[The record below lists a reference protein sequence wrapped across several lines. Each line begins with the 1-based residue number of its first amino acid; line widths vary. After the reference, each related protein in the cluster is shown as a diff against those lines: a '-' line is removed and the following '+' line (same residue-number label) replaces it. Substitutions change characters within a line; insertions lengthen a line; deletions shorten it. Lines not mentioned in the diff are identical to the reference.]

1 MTLTKDVLVKLIKE
15 ELEALM
21 DEQAVEETEVD
32 PVDAQIADLEK
43 QLAEAK
49 KAKMKKGA
57 TSGKRATGGM
67 KMKGGTANVYDKNFG
82 KKGVKKSSK

>member
-1 MTLTKDVLVKLIKE
+1 MTLTKEVLVRIIKE

-21 DEQAVEETEVD
+21 DEQTVEETEVD

-49 KAKMKKGA
+49 KAKMQKAKG
-57 TSGKRATGGM
+57 TKGKV
-67 KMKGGTANVYDKNFG
+67 ANVYDKSFG
-82 KKGVKKSSK
+82 KKGVKSAKAKK

>member
-1 MTLTKDVLVKLIKE
+1 MTLTREVLVKIIKE

-49 KAKMKKGA
+49 KAKMQKAKG
-57 TSGKRATGGM
+57 TKGKV
-67 KMKGGTANVYDKNFG
+67 ANVYDKSFG
-82 KKGVKKSSK
+82 KKGVKSAKAKK

>member
-1 MTLTKDVLVKLIKE
+1 MTLTREVLVRIIKE

-32 PVDAQIADLEK
+32 PVDAQIADLEN

-49 KAKMKKGA
+49 KAKMQKAKG
-57 TSGKRATGGM
+57 TKGKV
-67 KMKGGTANVYDKNFG
+67 ANVYDKSFG
-82 KKGVKKSSK
+82 KKGVKSAKAKK

>member
-1 MTLTKDVLVKLIKE
+1 MTLTREVLVRIIKE

-21 DEQAVEETEVD
+21 DEQAVETETEVD

-49 KAKMKKGA
+49 KAKMQKAKG
-57 TSGKRATGGM
+57 TKGKI
-67 KMKGGTANVYDKNFG
+67 ANVYDKSFG
-82 KKGVKKSSK
+82 KKGVKSAKAKK

>member
-1 MTLTKDVLVKLIKE
+1 MTLTKEVLVRIIKE

-49 KAKMKKGA
+49 KVKMQKAKGTKG
-57 TSGKRATGGM
+57 KV
-67 KMKGGTANVYDKNFG
+67 ANVYDKSFG
-82 KKGVKKSSK
+82 KKGVKSAKAKK

>member
-1 MTLTKDVLVKLIKE
+1 MTLTKEVLVRIIKE

-49 KAKMKKGA
+49 KAKMQKAKG
-57 TSGKRATGGM
+57 TKGKV
-67 KMKGGTANVYDKNFG
+67 ANVYDKSFG
-82 KKGVKKSSK
+82 KKGVKSAKAKK

>member
-1 MTLTKDVLVKLIKE
+1 MTLTKEVLVKIIKE

-21 DEQAVEETEVD
+21 DEQTVEETEVD

-49 KAKMKKGA
+49 KAKMQKAKG
-57 TSGKRATGGM
+57 TKGKV
-67 KMKGGTANVYDKNFG
+67 ANVYDKSFG
-82 KKGVKKSSK
+82 KKGVKSAKAKK

>member
-1 MTLTKDVLVKLIKE
+1 MTLTREVLVKIIKE

-21 DEQAVEETEVD
+21 DEQTVEETEVD

-49 KAKMKKGA
+49 KAKMQKAKG
-57 TSGKRATGGM
+57 TKGKV
-67 KMKGGTANVYDKNFG
+67 ANVYDKSFG
-82 KKGVKKSSK
+82 KKGVKSAKAKK

>member
-1 MTLTKDVLVKLIKE
+1 MTLTKEVLVKIIKE

-49 KAKMKKGA
+49 KAKMQKAKG
-57 TSGKRATGGM
+57 TKGKV
-67 KMKGGTANVYDKNFG
+67 ANVYDKSFG
-82 KKGVKKSSK
+82 KKGVKSAKAKK

>member
-1 MTLTKDVLVKLIKE
+1 MTLTKEVLVRIIKE

-21 DEQAVEETEVD
+21 DEQAVEETETEVD

-49 KAKMKKGA
+49 KAKMQKAKG
-57 TSGKRATGGM
+57 TKGKV
-67 KMKGGTANVYDKNFG
+67 ANVYDKSFG
-82 KKGVKKSSK
+82 KKGVKSAKAKK